1 MINVLLIVHI
11 IVAMALI
18 GVVLV
23 QKNEGGG
30 LGIGGGG
37 GGGMSGLMTGRGAAN
52 LLTRVTKY
60 LAGIFMI
67 LSLALTIMMN
77 QRQESGSLVDQLRD
91 SGTPGATGEGTAG
104 EGGTTPSPAPSTTE
118 PAPKVE

>member
-11 IVAMALI
+11 IVATALI

-30 LGIGGGG
+30 LGIGGGGG

-60 LAGIFMI
+60 LAGLFMA

-77 QRQESGSLVDQLRD
+77 QRQDSGSLVDQLRD
-91 SGTPGATGEGTAG
+91 SGTPGITGEGTTG
-104 EGGTTPSPAPSTTE
+104 ESGTPAPAPATTE